1 MITHDFTYKFY
12 LFRNRNPFIDIN
24 LIPFS
29 KDCSSFSS
37 LIGETAYRKNKTILD
52 EIIDNVKH
60 LLDGKIDYYDFTFV
74 LDGKLVYYADRK
86 RIVLE
91 KNDALFLPPGTLR
104 ARDAGTDTVHFVSF
118 NFHSFPDV
126 SFPFD
131 NYMPKCITSNIYCIV
146 TYIHMFYIR
155 IYKCSIRNMCSKMW
169 NLNFICFIPYACY
182 N

>member
-60 LLDGKIDYYDFTFV
+60 LLDGKIDYYDFGEEWVFADCTKDETEISD
-74 LDGKLVYYADRK
+74 LDG
-86 RIVLE
+86 
-91 KNDALFLPPGTLR
+91 
-104 ARDAGTDTVHFVSF
+104 
-118 NFHSFPDV
+118 
-126 SFPFD
+126 
-131 NYMPKCITSNIYCIV
+131 
-146 TYIHMFYIR
+146 
-155 IYKCSIRNMCSKMW
+155 
-169 NLNFICFIPYACY
+169 FICIISTQKLYKMLLEWRVYFRENFDESMEGLCE
-182 N
+182 

>member
-60 LLDGKIDYYDFTFV
+60 LLDGKIDYYDFGEVWVFADCTKDETEISD
-74 LDGKLVYYADRK
+74 LDG
-86 RIVLE
+86 
-91 KNDALFLPPGTLR
+91 
-104 ARDAGTDTVHFVSF
+104 
-118 NFHSFPDV
+118 
-126 SFPFD
+126 
-131 NYMPKCITSNIYCIV
+131 
-146 TYIHMFYIR
+146 
-155 IYKCSIRNMCSKMW
+155 
-169 NLNFICFIPYACY
+169 FICIISTQKLYKMLLEWRVYFRENFDESMEGLCE
-182 N
+182 